1 MINLVKGQRIELA
14 KAGTVGTDGGIN
26 RVIFGLGWDVNTTG
40 GADFDLDASAFLIGA
55 DGTCKEQDVVY
66 YNNLEHWSGA
76 VKSSGDNR
84 TGVGDGDDESILV
97 TLAAVP
103 DYIEKISF
111 VVSVYDALV
120 RNQNFGQVR
129 NAYIHAVDDNGNELM
144 RYDLQ
149 EDFSIETSVIAGTLY
164 RHNGAWKFAAE
175 GVGLQGDGINAAV
188 DHFNVG

>member
-1 MINLVKGQRIELA
+1 MNLVKGQRVELA
-14 KAGTVGTDGGIN
+14 KMDAVGTDGGIN
-26 RVIFGLGWDVNTTG
+26 RVIFGLGWDVNTSG
-40 GADFDLDASAFLIGA
+40 GEAFDLDASAFLISA

-84 TGVGDGDDESILV
+84 TGAGDGDDESVLV
-97 TLAAVP
+97 TLAAIP

-111 VVSVYDALV
+111 VVSVYEAYA
-120 RNQNFGQVR
+120 RNQNFGQVK

-149 EDFSIETSVIAGTLY
+149 EDFSIETAVIAGTLY
-164 RHNGAWKFAAE
+164 KKNGSWKFAAE
-175 GVGLQGDGINAAV
+175 GIGLQGDGINAAV
-188 DHFNVG
+188 DHFKVN